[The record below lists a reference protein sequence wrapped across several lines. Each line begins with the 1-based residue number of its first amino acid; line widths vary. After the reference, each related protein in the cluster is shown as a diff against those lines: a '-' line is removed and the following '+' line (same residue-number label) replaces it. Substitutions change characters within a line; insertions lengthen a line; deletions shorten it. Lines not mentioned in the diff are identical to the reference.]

1 MRQREW
7 ARLIRSLGQL
17 THRQRQQVMAEL
29 AADEGRVKALSI
41 VEESAGIE
49 VSCPHCQGKHVVRNG
64 TADGLQRYKCRC
76 CKATF
81 NALTGTP
88 LARLRM
94 KSKWLGQTGVLRDGV
109 TITEAAERLGVARS
123 TAFRWRHRFLAQP
136 KSVQAKVLVGIAE
149 TDETYFLE
157 SFKGQRN
164 GLPRSARK
172 RGGHA
177 AKRGTSAEQIP
188 VLVSRDRAG
197 NTADAILKADDKAC
211 VVAALKP
218 LLPKDVILCSDGSS
232 TLAAA
237 AKSLG
242 VVHRPIKLSAGI
254 RVVAGIYHVQ
264 NVNAYDSRLKAW
276 IRRFHGVATRYLDS
290 YLGWFRA
297 IDRSGCA
304 GLNPVSMLAYA
315 IRV

>member
-29 AADEGRVKALSI
+29 VADEGRVKALSI

-136 KSVQAKVLVGIAE
+136 KTVQAKVLVGIAE
-149 TDETYFLE
+149 TDETYSSNPSRACATGCCGRHASEAVMPPSAAPPPNRF
-157 SFKGQRN
+157 
-164 GLPRSARK
+164 RSS
-172 RGGHA
+172 
-177 AKRGTSAEQIP
+177 SAVTEPAIP
-188 VLVSRDRAG
+188 PTPS
-197 NTADAILKADDKAC
+197 
-211 VVAALKP
+211 
-218 LLPKDVILCSDGSS
+218 
-232 TLAAA
+232 
-237 AKSLG
+237 
-242 VVHRPIKLSAGI
+242 
-254 RVVAGIYHVQ
+254 
-264 NVNAYDSRLKAW
+264 
-276 IRRFHGVATRYLDS
+276 
-290 YLGWFRA
+290 
-297 IDRSGCA
+297 
-304 GLNPVSMLAYA
+304 
-315 IRV
+315 

>member
-29 AADEGRVKALSI
+29 AADEGRVKALAI

-109 TITEAAERLGVARS
+109 TITEAAERLVAGGRHVWNS
-123 TAFRWRHRFLAQP
+123 GMFLFTARTLLDELQAHAPEVLPPAP
-136 KSVQAKVLVGIAE
+136 PVALPVMTGPSVI
-149 TDETYFLE
+149 TF
-157 SFKGQRN
+157 
-164 GLPRSARK
+164 
-172 RGGHA
+172 
-177 AKRGTSAEQIP
+177 GTSAP
-188 VLVSRDRAG
+188 TAG
-197 NTADAILKADDKAC
+197 
-211 VVAALKP
+211 
-218 LLPKDVILCSDGSS
+218 G
-232 TLAAA
+232 
-237 AKSLG
+237 
-242 VVHRPIKLSAGI
+242 AGY
-254 RVVAGIYHVQ
+254 G
-264 NVNAYDSRLKAW
+264 
-276 IRRFHGVATRYLDS
+276 
-290 YLGWFRA
+290 
-297 IDRSGCA
+297 
-304 GLNPVSMLAYA
+304 
-315 IRV
+315 